1 MKFCVKDFCLIYGF
15 SRQAFF
21 KRIRPILPILRG
33 FKSGKRK
40 RVYKQHEIPLILSYM
55 PKNSKKI
62 NLCFNTP
69 ELTYL
74 SKLISYIEQ
83 PVLNY
88 C

>member
-1 MKFCVKDFCLIYGF
+1 MKFSVKDFCYIYQF

-21 KRIRPILPILRG
+21 KRIKPILPLLRG
-33 FKSGKRK
+33 FKDNKRK
-40 RVYKQHEIPLILSYM
+40 RLYKAHEIPLILNYM

-83 PVLNY
+83 PM
-88 C
+88 